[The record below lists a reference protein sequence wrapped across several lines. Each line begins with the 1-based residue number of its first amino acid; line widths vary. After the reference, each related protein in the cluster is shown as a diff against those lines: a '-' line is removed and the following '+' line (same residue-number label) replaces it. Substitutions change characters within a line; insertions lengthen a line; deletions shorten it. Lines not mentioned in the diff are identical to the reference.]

1 MDPEKPCCPAQLW
14 PWPLACGGGDGRS
27 EGSKSSYEET
37 FSGGNTMKLLSG
49 PLSMFGAK
57 AQIAV
62 AEKGIDCE
70 IEMVP
75 FTLKDR
81 YSPLHPDVLRVNP
94 KKQVPV
100 LLDGPVEIFDST
112 QIFEYLEDKF
122 PTPLLWPANVEARA
136 NARLMELKS
145 DEVFFP
151 SFVVLL
157 QTLGDPQKLEAQA
170 ALAKIGDYYREM
182 DKLLAQRD
190 YIAGVYTYADI
201 AFMCAS
207 FFTSFMGGAPNP
219 ALYHLAAWRKR
230 MMARPAV
237 APVIHAL
244 ANYLTENRLKA
255 PTL

>member
-1 MDPEKPCCPAQLW
+1 
-14 PWPLACGGGDGRS
+14 
-27 EGSKSSYEET
+27 
-37 FSGGNTMKLLSG
+37 MKLLSG

-70 IEMVP
+70 IEMVS

-100 LLDGPVEIFDST
+100 LIDGPVEIFDST

-122 PTPLLWPANVEARA
+122 PKPALWPSGVEARA
-136 NARLMELKS
+136 VARLMELKS

-151 SFVVLL
+151 SFAVLL
-157 QTLGDPQKLEAQA
+157 QALGDTQEPETQS
-170 ALAKIGDYYREM
+170 ALAKITAYYREM
-182 DKLLAQRD
+182 DALLADRD
-190 YIAGVYTYADI
+190 YIAGDYTYADI
-201 AFMCAS
+201 AFICAS
-207 FFTSFMGGAPNP
+207 FFTAFMGGAPDP
-219 ALYHLAAWRKR
+219 ELLHLTAWRKR

-244 ANYLTENRLKA
+244 AEYLTENGLRA
-255 PTL
+255 PSI